1 MMKNNQIIIASLVTL
16 ALLAIIV
23 TMKDTNVQA
32 TDKKGNAC
40 KSGIAASQAEITGLP
55 I

>member
-1 MMKNNQIIIASLVTL
+1 MMKNNQMIIVALVTV

-23 TMKDTNVQA
+23 TMKDTSVQA

-40 KSGIAASQAEITGLP
+40 KSGIVASQAEITGLP